1 MDHHWQ
7 EQVQRCLGYRF
18 GNAELLKKAFTHASY
33 AYRYELDCDNERLE
47 FLGDSVLGF
56 VVAADLFQRFPGV
69 SEGALTRAKAYMT
82 HSDVLTGIC
91 ETLGLHR
98 FLLVDENDPSIRDNP
113 KLQENLLEAV
123 IGALYLDGGL
133 DVARSFI
140 FRVLDDTGNRVQ
152 DVEQVVFDYKTRLQE
167 FFQAA
172 GLEPPDYVIV
182 NRSGPVHDAIFT
194 AELRF
199 RGKALSS
206 GTGRSKKQAHQEC
219 ARQLLNRTSDGEKFR
234 ELLHADFP
242 DIPAGS

>member
-1 MDHHWQ
+1 MD
-7 EQVQRCLGYRF
+7 EQWREEVQQRLGYRF
-18 GNAELLKKAFTHASY
+18 DDPELLKKAFTHASY

-56 VVAADLFQRFPGV
+56 VVAADLFRRFPGV
-69 SEGALTRAKAYMT
+69 PEGSLTRAKAYMT
-82 HSDVLTGIC
+82 HSDVLTAIC
-91 ETLGLHR
+91 EHLGLHR

-140 FRVLDDTGNRVQ
+140 FRVLDETGNLVE
-152 DVEQVVFDYKTRLQE
+152 DVDQVVFDYKTRLQE
-167 FFQAA
+167 FFQGA

-182 NRSGPVHDAIFT
+182 NRSGPVHDAVFT

-199 RGKALSS
+199 RGKSLSR
-206 GTGRSKKQAHQEC
+206 GEGRSKKQAHQEC
-219 ARQLLNRTSDGEKFR
+219 ARQLLNRTDDGRKLS

-242 DIPAGS
+242 DIHSGN